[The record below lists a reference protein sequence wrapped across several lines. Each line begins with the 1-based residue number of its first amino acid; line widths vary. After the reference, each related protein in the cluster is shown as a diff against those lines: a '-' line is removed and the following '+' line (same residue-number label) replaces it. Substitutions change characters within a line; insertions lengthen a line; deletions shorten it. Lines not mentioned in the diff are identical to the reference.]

1 METLSSLQKNKRKTE
16 SDHLR
21 EIYEQQASQR
31 GTGFGIHKMIGKLP
45 IPKGGFTLPG
55 YRYAGPYNPVEKQ
68 LKYDPNTGEILEIY
82 QQPSGKTDAVAMPYD
97 VDYSI
102 CKNDKEYK
110 HKADKKMVKALD
122 AIPWKERQWGYAGVR
137 NAIAAK
143 QKLGLGLQPGSKKK
157 TYTGVG
163 EHLSRIG

>member
-102 CKNDKEYK
+102 CKDDKGIANIK
-110 HKADKKMVKALD
+110 LTRRWSRHWMLFHGK
-122 AIPWKERQWGYAGVR
+122 RGSGVT
-137 NAIAAK
+137 
-143 QKLGLGLQPGSKKK
+143 Q
-157 TYTGVG
+157 V
-163 EHLSRIG
+163 